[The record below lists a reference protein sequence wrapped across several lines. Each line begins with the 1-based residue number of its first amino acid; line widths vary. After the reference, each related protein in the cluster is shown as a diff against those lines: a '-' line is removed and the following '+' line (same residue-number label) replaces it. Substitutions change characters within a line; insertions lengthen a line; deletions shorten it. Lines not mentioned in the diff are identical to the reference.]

1 MRNLTSTDA
10 TAKTLAIARRFA
22 SDAPIVNTPMEEKA

>member
-1 MRNLTSTDA
+1 MPTELVLPNI
-10 TAKTLAIARRFA
+10 LAIARRFA